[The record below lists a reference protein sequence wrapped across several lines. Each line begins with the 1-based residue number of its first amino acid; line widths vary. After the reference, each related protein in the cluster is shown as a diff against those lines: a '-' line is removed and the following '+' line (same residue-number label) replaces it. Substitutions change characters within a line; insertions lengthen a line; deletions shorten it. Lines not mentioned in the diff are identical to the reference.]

1 MHPDDFYG
9 NSNNKSNTSNALPSE
24 INTLDDAIAYLQK
37 ARQTM
42 GGNTKFRVVDNSY
55 TKEWDEYQPVNDV
68 ILTGNKSLM
77 AKSRRGDNEDY
88 VLFVY

>member
-9 NSNNKSNTSNALPSE
+9 NSNNKSNTKELPSE
-24 INTLDDAIAYLQK
+24 IDTLDDAIAYLQK

-55 TKEWDEYQPVNDV
+55 TKEWDEYQCVNDV

-77 AKSRRGDNEDY
+77 AKYRSGDNEDY

>member
-1 MHPDDFYG
+1 MNDDYKF
-9 NSNNKSNTSNALPSE
+9 NSNTSNALPSE
-24 INTLDDAIAYLQK
+24 IDTLDDAIAYLQK

-42 GGNTKFRVVDNSY
+42 GGNAKFRVVDNSY
-55 TKEWDEYQPVNDV
+55 TKEWDEYQFVIDV

-77 AKSRRGDNEDY
+77 AKSRSGNNEDY